1 VLVDPL
7 VLKAFAGEVDEVSN
21 SIASADVGTK
31 MAASADGLAGST
43 TQWAARAVGGH
54 FESIATKLADD
65 VTKMGR
71 AVRGAGDTF
80 QVVDDDL
87 AGNFDGLF

>member
-7 VLKAFAGEVDEVSN
+7 VLKAFAGEVDEVSD
-21 SIASADVGTK
+21 SIEGADVGTK
-31 MAASADGLAGST
+31 MATSADGLAGST
-43 TQWAARAVGGH
+43 TQWVAHAVGGH
-54 FESIATKLADD
+54 FDSTAKKLADS